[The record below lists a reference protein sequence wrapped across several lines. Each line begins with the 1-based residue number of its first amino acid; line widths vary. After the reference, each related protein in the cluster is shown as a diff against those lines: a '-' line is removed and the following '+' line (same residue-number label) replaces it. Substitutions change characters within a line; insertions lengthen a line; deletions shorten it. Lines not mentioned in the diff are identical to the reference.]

1 MVPRGVRSRTTHR
14 GWAAHRRHDGHQ
26 ARPHGVSRIRQVLA
40 LGRHH
45 RADADRGGSRAE
57 AAHQCV
63 RGGPGRAD
71 HRVAHR
77 AEHPRRHGGERG
89 GLPGA
94 GVTGSDHR
102 AARGVPRVLAGAA
115 PGPAARASLRRRAMG
130 TAGGGAAARAP
141 DARSDRA
148 ERALRLTAD
157 AGWFGHP
164 RGLSTLFFTEMWERF
179 SYYGMRGFL
188 ILYMTK
194 ALGFTD
200 PHAGAVYG
208 NYVGSVWLAA
218 IFGGVIADRWLG
230 HYRSVLLGGIIIALG
245 HFTLAFHAL
254 PFFYAGLS
262 LIVIGTGL
270 LKPTVSTLVGSLYE
284 QGDERRDAGFSI
296 FYMGINLGALLGPLV
311 AGKLAEGVDWHLG
324 FACAGVGMTLGL
336 VQYVLGRGRL
346 QPAIERLAARPTPA
360 AVSPGLAPGV
370 SHGGFTAADW
380 KRMTA
385 VVVFFAFASLFW
397 GAYEQAGSTLALFA
411 DRNVRLE
418 LFGITLYASWFVS
431 VQAAFVIL
439 LSPIFAWLW
448 IKLGPRQPSSPA
460 KFALALVF
468 VGLAFVLLMPAGAI
482 AQGGVRISPLW
493 LVAVYFIEELG
504 ELCLSPV
511 GLSVVTKL
519 APKQVVGLMMGVF
532 FLSNALGNK
541 LAGWSAGF
549 ISTTPLPTLFG
560 VTAGV
565 TLGAAAVMFM
575 LITPIQRLMG
585 GVR

>member
-57 AAHQCV
+57 AAHQRV

-77 AEHPRRHGGERG
+77 AEHPGRHGGERG

-194 ALGFTD
+194 ELGFTD

-208 NYVGSVWLAA
+208 NYVGSCRLAA

-230 HYRSVLLGGIIIALG
+230 HYRSVLLGGSIIALG
-245 HFTLAFHAL
+245 HFTLALHAL

-262 LIVIGTGL
+262 LIVLGTGL
-270 LKPTVSTLVGSLYE
+270 LKPNVSTLVGALYE
-284 QGDERRDAGFSI
+284 QGDERRDAGFSV

-336 VQYVLGRGRL
+336 AQYVLGRQRL
-346 QPAIERLAARPTPA
+346 APAIERPTARPATAPA
-360 AVSPGLAPGV
+360 AIQGSP
-370 SHGGFTAADW
+370 GGFTAEDW

-385 VVVFFAFASLFW
+385 VVVFFEFASLFW
-397 GAYEQAGSTLALFA
+397 GAY
-411 DRNVRLE
+411 
-418 LFGITLYASWFVS
+418 
-431 VQAAFVIL
+431 VQAWA
-439 LSPIFAWLW
+439 
-448 IKLGPRQPSSPA
+448 
-460 KFALALVF
+460 
-468 VGLAFVLLMPAGAI
+468 
-482 AQGGVRISPLW
+482 
-493 LVAVYFIEELG
+493 
-504 ELCLSPV
+504 
-511 GLSVVTKL
+511 
-519 APKQVVGLMMGVF
+519 
-532 FLSNALGNK
+532 
-541 LAGWSAGF
+541 
-549 ISTTPLPTLFG
+549 
-560 VTAGV
+560 
-565 TLGAAAVMFM
+565 
-575 LITPIQRLMG
+575 
-585 GVR
+585 

>member
-1 MVPRGVRSRTTHR
+1 M
-14 GWAAHRRHDGHQ
+14 
-26 ARPHGVSRIRQVLA
+26 
-40 LGRHH
+40 
-45 RADADRGGSRAE
+45 
-57 AAHQCV
+57 
-63 RGGPGRAD
+63 
-71 HRVAHR
+71 
-77 AEHPRRHGGERG
+77 
-89 GLPGA
+89 
-94 GVTGSDHR
+94 
-102 AARGVPRVLAGAA
+102 
-115 PGPAARASLRRRAMG
+115 
-130 TAGGGAAARAP
+130 
-141 DARSDRA
+141 
-148 ERALRLTAD
+148 AD

-230 HYRSVLLGGIIIALG
+230 HYRSVLLGGIVIALG
-245 HFTLAFHAL
+245 HFTLALHAL

-262 LIVIGTGL
+262 LIVLGTGL
-270 LKPTVSTLVGSLYE
+270 LKPNVSTLVGSLYE

-296 FYMGINLGALLGPLV
+296 FYMGINLGALLGPVV

-336 VQYVLGRGRL
+336 VQYVLGRRRL
-346 QPAIERLAARPTPA
+346 EPAIERLAARPGPTAA
-360 AVSPGLAPGV
+360 AVPG
-370 SHGGFTAADW
+370 STGGFTAEDR

-397 GAYEQAGSTLALFA
+397 GAYEQAGSTLNLFA
-411 DRNVRLE
+411 DRYVRLE
-418 LFGITLYASWFVS
+418 LLGIKLYASWFVS
-431 VQAAFVIL
+431 IQAAFVIL
-439 LSPIFAWLW
+439 LSPAFAWLW
-448 IKLGPRQPSSPA
+448 VKLGPRQPSSPT
-460 KFALALVF
+460 KFALALLF
-468 VGLAFVLLMPAGAI
+468 VGVAFVLLMPAGAI

-560 VTAGV
+560 VTAAV
-565 TLGAAAVMFM
+565 TLGAAVVMFL
-575 LITPIQRLMG
+575 LIRPVQRLMG